1 VYRKGVEIAEKRGN
15 ILADTKLEFG
25 LISEKKKAKKMAIIL
40 EDRKLSDHQNKWREC
55 MITLLTDNPGEKTRM
70 LDALIQKWVLPLSL
84 ELFRQSIKKKQ
95 TAFR

>member
-1 VYRKGVEIAEKRGN
+1 
-15 ILADTKLEFG
+15 
-25 LISEKKKAKKMAIIL
+25 
-40 EDRKLSDHQNKWREC
+40 